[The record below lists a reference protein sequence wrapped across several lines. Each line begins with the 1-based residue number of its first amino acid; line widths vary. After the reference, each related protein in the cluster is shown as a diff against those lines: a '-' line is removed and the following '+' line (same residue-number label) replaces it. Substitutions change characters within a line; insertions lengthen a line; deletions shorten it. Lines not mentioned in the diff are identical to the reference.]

1 MGDLHIFVFLRW
13 FLLCIFLVTDLGSL
27 GFDPKKGSGEGP
39 PCIFYSSVLP
49 FPLNGDWSA
58 WQ

>member
-1 MGDLHIFVFLRW
+1 MISFW
-13 FLLCIFLVTDLGSL
+13 FFKVVLLCIFLVTDLGL
-27 GFDPKKGSGEGP
+27 WVLILRKDQGGGP